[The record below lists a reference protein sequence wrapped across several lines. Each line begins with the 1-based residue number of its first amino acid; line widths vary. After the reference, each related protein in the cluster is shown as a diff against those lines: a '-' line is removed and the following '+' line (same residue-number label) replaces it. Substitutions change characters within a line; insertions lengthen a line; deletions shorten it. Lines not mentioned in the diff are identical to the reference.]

1 MKPNEPEKDV
11 RKMKDQK
18 NHSKARLVAMIS
30 RNEMDFIDKI
40 GKDALFSTGRKL
52 SRTDVISA
60 IIDVMHEFPMT
71 GKGIHTK
78 DELHA
83 RIIKAIIRNND
94 ANKGRTL

>member
-1 MKPNEPEKDV
+1 
-11 RKMKDQK
+11 MKDHK
-18 NHSKARLVAMIS
+18 SDSKARLVAMIS
-30 RNEMDFIDKI
+30 RDEMDFIDKI
-40 GKDALFSTGRKL
+40 GKDALFSTGKKL

-71 GKGIHTK
+71 GRGIHTK

-83 RIIKAIIRNND
+83 RILNAIIKIND